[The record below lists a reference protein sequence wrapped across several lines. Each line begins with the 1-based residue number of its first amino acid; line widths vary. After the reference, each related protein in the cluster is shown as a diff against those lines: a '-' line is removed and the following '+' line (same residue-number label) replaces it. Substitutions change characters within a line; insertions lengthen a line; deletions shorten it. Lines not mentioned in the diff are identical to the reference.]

1 MRLAI
6 FGNGGMGREVADIV
20 ARSPRLR
27 ERYGALAFVV
37 DAPAGPVQGIPVVH
51 PDALG
56 PDDVL
61 CLAVGSSP
69 DRRKLAARFAGRRFA
84 TIVSDHAI
92 VSPAARLG
100 AGAIVCD
107 FAVVNNSTMVGDH
120 FLANVYAQVSH
131 DCRLGDYV
139 TLSPKASCN
148 GWVEME
154 DEVFVGAG
162 AVIRNGSPARRL
174 HIGAGAV
181 IGMGAVV
188 TKDVPAGATAIGTT
202 LRMPG

>member
-6 FGNGGMGREVADIV
+6 FGTGGMGREVADIV
-20 ARSPRLR
+20 SRSPRLS
-27 ERYGALAFVV
+27 EYYSEISFVT

-51 PDALG
+51 PDAISS
-56 PDDVL
+56 DDEL
-61 CLAVGSSP
+61 CLAVGSSA
-69 DRRKLAARFAGRRFA
+69 DRRMLAARFAGRRFA

-92 VSPAARLG
+92 ISPLACLG

-107 FAVVNNSTMVGDH
+107 FAVVNNGVTTGDH

-131 DCRLGDYV
+131 DCLLGDYV

-148 GWVEME
+148 GWVRIE
-154 DEVFVGAG
+154 DDVFVGAG

-174 HIGAGAV
+174 YIGTGAT

-202 LRMPG
+202 LRSA